1 MRRIHHTKS
10 SLLLDLWKGAQAS
23 RLCASVGSLISVGVS
38 KLTSLHTAGTAMPPY
53 CAMQGALLNKSAFPG
68 VSAPLRE
75 RRAVQAFT
83 LLELLTV
90 IAIICILM
98 ALVIP
103 AVGSI
108 GRANNLTVATQNFI
122 AQINRARQEALTR
135 NRSVEFQLLSAQ
147 REAGEPAAYR
157 AMRYIICDEVGLSS
171 GSSAFTNKTMWFPQG
186 VVINTNS
193 SDLAQTLETNSVTL
207 SGNISATGV
216 RFRIRPNG
224 LISTNSNGALS
235 SATNLQWTLT
245 AENGGTNNFST
256 IQIDTRTGITRLFRP

>member
-1 MRRIHHTKS
+1 MPHS
-10 SLLLDLWKGAQAS
+10 
-23 RLCASVGSLISVGVS
+23 VS
-38 KLTSLHTAGTAMPPY
+38 KR
-53 CAMQGALLNKSAFPG
+53 AFPSA
-68 VSAPLRE
+68 SAPLRPC
-75 RRAVQAFT
+75 RATDGFT

-135 NRSVEFQLLSAQ
+135 NRSVDFQLLSAS

-157 AMRYIICDEVGLSS
+157 AMRYIICDETGLSS
-171 GSSAFTNKTMWFPQG
+171 GSNAFTNKTMWFPQG
-186 VVINTNS
+186 VVISQASANS
-193 SDLAQTLETNSVTL
+193 VLSPTLAQTNNVILPGGITATN
-207 SGNISATGV
+207 GV
-216 RFRIRPNG
+216 FFTIRPNG
-224 LISTNSNGALS
+224 MITTET
-235 SATNLQWTLT
+235 ATNTLKWTLT

>member
-1 MRRIHHTKS
+1 MRRGYHIKS
-10 SLLLDLWKGAQAS
+10 SLLVDFWRVS
-23 RLCASVGSLISVGVS
+23 RLCASACCLGSMNAS
-38 KLTSLHTAGTAMPPY
+38 KLTSRHTAGTAMPPS
-53 CAMQGALLNKSAFPG
+53 CAMQGAFLKKFAFPG
-68 VSAPLRE
+68 AFAPPRGLH
-75 RRAVQAFT
+75 AVQAFT

-135 NRSVEFQLLSAQ
+135 NRSVEFQLLSAT
-147 REAGEPAAYR
+147 REAGETAAYR
-157 AMRYIICDEVGLSS
+157 AMRYIICDETGLSS
-171 GSSAFTNKTMWFPQG
+171 GSNAFTNKTMWFPQA
-186 VVINTNS
+186 VVISTNTS
-193 SDLAQTLETNSVTL
+193 LSVFSPTLTQTNNVALPGGIT
-207 SGNISATGV
+207 ATGLF
-216 RFRIRPNG
+216 FRIRPNG
-224 LISTNSNGALS
+224 MITTAASTTPDTLK
-235 SATNLQWTLT
+235 WTLT

>member
-1 MRRIHHTKS
+1 MMRRY
-10 SLLLDLWKGAQAS
+10 
-23 RLCASVGSLISVGVS
+23 CAPDSVS
-38 KLTSLHTAGTAMPPY
+38 KR
-53 CAMQGALLNKSAFPG
+53 AFPG
-68 VSAPLRE
+68 VSAPLRPCRVTE
-75 RRAVQAFT
+75 GFT

-135 NRSVEFQLLSAQ
+135 NRSVDFQLLSAS

-157 AMRYIICDEVGLSS
+157 AMRYIICDEFGSSS
-171 GSSAFTNKTMWFPQG
+171 GSSAFTNKTAWFPQA
-186 VVINTNS
+186 VVINDS
-193 SDLAQTLETNSVTL
+193 STRSHLSPTLAQTNATL
-207 SGNISATGV
+207 PGGISATGV
-216 RFRIRPNG
+216 FFRIRPNG
-224 LISTNSNGALS
+224 MITTASTAP
-235 SATNLQWTLT
+235 TNLQWTLT
-245 AENGGTNNFST
+245 ADNGGTNNFST

>member
-1 MRRIHHTKS
+1 
-10 SLLLDLWKGAQAS
+10 
-23 RLCASVGSLISVGVS
+23 
-38 KLTSLHTAGTAMPPY
+38 MPPS
-53 CAMQGALLNKSAFPG
+53 CAMQGAFLKKFAFPDAF
-68 VSAPLRE
+68 APLRG
-75 RRAVQAFT
+75 RRAIQAFT

-135 NRSVEFQLLSAQ
+135 NRSVEFQLLSAT
-147 REAGEPAAYR
+147 REAGETAGYR
-157 AMRYIICDEVGLSS
+157 AMRYIICDESGSSS
-171 GSSAFTNKTMWFPQG
+171 GSNAFTNKTMWFPQA
-186 VVINTNS
+186 VVISTNTS
-193 SDLAQTLETNSVTL
+193 LSVFSPTLTQTNNVALPGGIT
-207 SGNISATGV
+207 ATGLF
-216 RFRIRPNG
+216 FRIRPNG
-224 LISTNSNGALS
+224 MITTAASTTPDTLK
-235 SATNLQWTLT
+235 WTLT